1 LAYARTFYPESR
13 TTQYLNELATDVYR
27 QIYRNRKEDH
37 GRLVTFWTH
46 EVPEA
51 LGAARVELL
60 ASGVVF
66 LVAVLVGVVSA
77 AHDADFV
84 RLILGDQYVNFT
96 LEQIEGG
103 DPMAIYKQA
112 HEVDMFLGIAFNNVR
127 VAFMAFAFGLL
138 ASVGT
143 AYVLVSNGIMLG
155 AFHYLFFEQGV
166 LGRSLLVVYI
176 HGTLE
181 IAAIVVAGA
190 AGFALGNGLLFP
202 GTYPRRVSFARGAK
216 RGVKIVVGLVPI
228 FIAAALLEGFV
239 TRYTGMPLV
248 LSLGI
253 IGGSLAF
260 VLYYFVA
267 RPLRLAAR
275 AAEAPSDAVV
285 ASRAGPPGAN
295 GVSQVT

>member
-1 LAYARTFYPESR
+1 
-13 TTQYLNELATDVYR
+13 
-27 QIYRNRKEDH
+27 
-37 GRLVTFWTH
+37 
-46 EVPEA
+46 
-51 LGAARVELL
+51 
-60 ASGVVF
+60 
-66 LVAVLVGVVSA
+66 
-77 AHDADFV
+77 
-84 RLILGDQYVNFT
+84 
-96 LEQIEGG
+96 
-103 DPMAIYKQA
+103 
-112 HEVDMFLGIAFNNVR
+112 
-127 VAFMAFAFGLL
+127 
-138 ASVGT
+138 
-143 AYVLVSNGIMLG
+143 
-155 AFHYLFFEQGV
+155 
-166 LGRSLLVVYI
+166 
-176 HGTLE
+176 
-181 IAAIVVAGA
+181 VVAGA

-285 ASRAGPPGAN
+285 ASPAGPPGGALPS
-295 GVSQVT
+295 GAASA